1 MLALLFPGQG
11 SQEVGMGRDLARTCA
26 PVREVY
32 ESADQALGFSLSK
45 LCFEG
50 PEEDLRRTENQQPA
64 ILTTSVALLRG
75 LEAEGP
81 VAADYVAGHSL
92 GEYSALVAAG
102 ALEFEDALRLVHARG
117 RYMQEAVPEGRGAMA
132 AVMGCSAQE
141 VRAAC
146 QRAARETGRVV
157 SPANFNSPMQTV
169 ISGEAVAVERACS
182 CSREQGAKRTV
193 ALPVS
198 APFHCALMEPAAEKL
213 ALELAQVRFRDAGPP
228 VITNVEAEPNRLAS
242 RVPELLETQVTSPVR
257 FTEMVERLGSLGVNR
272 FLEVGPG
279 RVLTGLVAR
288 IRRRSSR
295 ANLGGASD
303 LEEAR
308 HFAAGSASEPSLA
321 APGIPVEPP
330 GGPDSAG
337 S

>member
-1 MLALLFPGQG
+1 
-11 SQEVGMGRDLARTCA
+11 V
-26 PVREVY
+26 
-32 ESADQALGFSLSK
+32 
-45 LCFEG
+45 
-50 PEEDLRRTENQQPA
+50 
-64 ILTTSVALLRG
+64 SV
-75 LEAEGP
+75 
-81 VAADYVAGHSL
+81 DFVAGHSL

-102 ALEFEDALRLVHARG
+102 ALEFEDALRLVHSRG

-132 AVMGCSAQE
+132 AVLGCSARE
-141 VRAAC
+141 VSAAC
-146 QRAARETGRVV
+146 ERAARETGRVV

-169 ISGEAVAVERACS
+169 IAGEAVAVERACS

-193 ALPVS
+193 ALSVS

-213 ALELAQVRFRDAGPP
+213 ALELARVRFKEAVLP
-228 VITNVEAEPNRLAS
+228 VVTNVEAEPNRSAV
-242 RVPELLETQVTSPVR
+242 RMPELLEAQVTSPVR
-257 FTEMVERLGSLGVNR
+257 FTEMVERLDSLGVNR
-272 FLEVGPG
+272 YLEVGPG

-308 HFAAGSASEPSLA
+308 RFAEGRASERSLS
-321 APGIPVEPP
+321 APRIPGEPP
-330 GGPDSAG
+330 GGPDSAV